1 MTGITIED
9 RILEFFSKSLVFLLF
24 SNFSIFFFLLIFNFL
39 VNSWI
44 LFLLIQD
51 PDISYDVNEG
61 DYDPFPRYELS
72 GKS

>member
-1 MTGITIED
+1 MTEITK
-9 RILEFFSKSLVFLLF
+9 ILEFFQNLSLFFF
-24 SNFSIFFFLLIFNFL
+24 SNFSIFFLDLIFNFL
-39 VNSWI
+39 VNLEF

-61 DYDPFPRYELS
+61 DDDPFPRYELS